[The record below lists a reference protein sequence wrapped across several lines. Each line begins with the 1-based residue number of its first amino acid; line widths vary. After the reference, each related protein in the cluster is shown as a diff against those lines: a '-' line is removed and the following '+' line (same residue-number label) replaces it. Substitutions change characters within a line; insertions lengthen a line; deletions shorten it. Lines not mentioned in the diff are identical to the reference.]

1 MYSFEYLD
9 RVEII
14 VAHMVG
20 GVDASLKMSQG
31 WPVSN
36 HALKLISLKHSS
48 QYSKEISPSFLCKV
62 EMWRRRKR
70 RKRLVVIIDSIEIN
84 QTTHLCGEIF

>member
-1 MYSFEYLD
+1 MSKTTSCLPLFKGYSFEYLD

-20 GVDASLKMSQG
+20 GVDVSLKMSQG

-62 EMWRRRKR
+62 E
-70 RKRLVVIIDSIEIN
+70 
-84 QTTHLCGEIF
+84 G